1 MGTSSFVHMKE
12 HNDFKMLRT
21 FEDEEERRNKN
32 AFRMPRA
39 FANAGRKKK
48 QQNSKMLRSFKD
60 EEE

>member
-1 MGTSSFVHMKE
+1 MGSGSFVCLKE
-12 HNDFKMLRT
+12 HNDCQMLRT
-21 FEDEEERRNKN
+21 FEDEEKRWNKN

-39 FANAGRKKK
+39 FADAGRKKK